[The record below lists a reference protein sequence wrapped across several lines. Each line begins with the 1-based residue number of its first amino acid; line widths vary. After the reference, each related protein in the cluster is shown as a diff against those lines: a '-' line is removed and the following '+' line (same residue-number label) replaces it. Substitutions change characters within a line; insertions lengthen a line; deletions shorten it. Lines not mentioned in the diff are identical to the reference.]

1 MDGNNG
7 GDVTEGTFFFFISV
21 LLDSFSLFLGPF
33 HVSSSLSSSLS
44 LWRCWLTRPSVSKLS
59 FGIPLLLPSPPIVSP
74 PSLLL
79 GNKGPHSHSLDNL
92 P

>member
-7 GDVTEGTFFFFISV
+7 GDVTEGNFFISV

-44 LWRCWLTRPSVSKLS
+44 LEVLVNKAICVQT
-59 FGIPLLLPSPPIVSP
+59 LLWYS
-74 PSLLL
+74 PSLALSLYLFSPFSSL
-79 GNKGPHSHSLDNL
+79 GK
-92 P
+92 